1 MVQTFETFAEK
12 HIQQNTNDKDDE
24 EFKTVYCMCFKFP
37 WFRRKELSVSDSTRS
52 FKNKN
57 LNLTMRLKHTFINIV
72 D

>member
-37 WFRRKELSVSDSTRS
+37 WFRRKELLVSDSTR
-52 FKNKN
+52 
-57 LNLTMRLKHTFINIV
+57 
-72 D
+72 

>member
-37 WFRRKELSVSDSTRS
+37 WFRRKELSVSDSIRS

-57 LNLTMRLKHTFINIV
+57 LNLSMRLKHTFINIV